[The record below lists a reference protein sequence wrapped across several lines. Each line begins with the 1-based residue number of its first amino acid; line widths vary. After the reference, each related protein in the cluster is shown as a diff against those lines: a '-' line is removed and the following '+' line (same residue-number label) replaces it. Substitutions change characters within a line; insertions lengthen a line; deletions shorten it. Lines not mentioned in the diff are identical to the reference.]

1 MAQSPCFA
9 FPLQLHINI
18 KGFLVLGVAESGDDF
33 TKFSTISQW
42 FQTLIH
48 PALMQRLVL
57 FLIMLGNLKF
67 KVIFP
72 L

>member
-1 MAQSPCFA
+1 M
-9 FPLQLHINI
+9 
-18 KGFLVLGVAESGDDF
+18 VLGVAESGDDF